1 MGCDAVILDHHT
13 LGDTD
18 TERAVYA
25 NPLLYGMDGTRSGCA
40 SSLALLFAVT
50 LNQRNW
56 DLAPVAF
63 AGIVGDKQHLG
74 GLTGLN
80 VYLYEEASK
89 RGYVSKHPGSY
100 VPLGDLS
107 SELFAN
113 PDPYIIG
120 ITDDPDGTEALLRDI
135 GAPPG
140 ARGETLDEA
149 TTSKLSAVIASRLI
163 SQGVSSH
170 KMSEA
175 LRERF
180 SFKDI
185 PMDAER
191 FSAVIDVCGRN
202 DQASVALAAAMGDS
216 GCLRQADELY
226 MGSRRG
232 LLDAVRNAR
241 ENLVSMENIQWFD
254 ATDTGFTG
262 RTTEI
267 VMSYIGDPSKVTI
280 GFNGQD
286 ERAKLSSRA
295 TFPLLDRGVNMAV
308 AMDRACTQMGGFG
321 GGHPI
326 AAGGTIPVD
335 KKEEFFALLDSIV
348 GSQKSS

>member
-1 MGCDAVILDHHT
+1 MVLDHHT
-13 LGDTD
+13 LGCTE

-25 NPLLYGMDGTRSGCA
+25 NPLLCGIDGTRSACA

-50 LNQRNW
+50 LNKRNW

-80 VYLYEEASK
+80 KYLYAEASA
-89 RGYVSKHPGSY
+89 RGYVTKRPGSF
-100 VPLGDLS
+100 VPSGDLS

-120 ITDDPDGTEALLRDI
+120 VTDDTDGTEAILRDV

-140 ARGETLDEA
+140 AKGETLDPA
-149 TTSKLSAVIASRLI
+149 VASKLSALIASRLI
-163 SQGVSSH
+163 TQGVSTD

-180 SFKDI
+180 ALKGMD
-185 PMDAER
+185 MDAER
-191 FSAVIDVCGRN
+191 FAAVLDICGREGE
-202 DQASVALAAAMGDS
+202 ASTAICAAMGDAE
-216 GCLRQADELY
+216 CLRKAEEEY
-226 MGSRRG
+226 AGSRRG
-232 LLDAVRNAR
+232 LLDAVRNAA

-254 ATDTGFTG
+254 ATETGFTG
-262 RTTEI
+262 RTAEI
-267 VMSYIGDPSKVTI
+267 IMSYIGNPSKVTV
-280 GFNGQD
+280 GFNGR
-286 ERAKLSSRA
+286 EEKAKLSSRA
-295 TFPLLDRGVNMAV
+295 TFPLLGKGVNMAL
-308 AMDRACTQMGGFG
+308 AMDSASAAVGGFG

-326 AAGGTIPVD
+326 AAGGQIPRGR
-335 KKEEFFALLDSIV
+335 KEEFFALLDRTV